1 MDKTEEFYKAI
12 GSDFQ
17 SVAKRFGNNSA
28 MVTQFV
34 LKFLSDESFRTLK
47 AALEKDDAGMTGFV
61 PKPLNINEL
70 LCAIS
75 KQASNRE

>member
-34 LKFLSDESFRTLK
+34 LKFLSDERT
-47 AALEKDDAGMTGFV
+47 DGF
-61 PKPLNINEL
+61 
-70 LCAIS
+70 
-75 KQASNRE
+75 